1 MTDTISI
8 HSTFSDKDHSIET
21 LLDPVT
27 GDRVV
32 DVLRVIEV
40 LHPGIL
46 RQRCLDHGFVD
57 IVDVMPRLVPAECL
71 NGDFSLA
78 EAARLSYQKGTRKIS
93 TDAGL
98 IDNLI
103 RNRHTSPIEMGELK
117 FHIRLPIFVMRQ
129 HVRHRTAS
137 LNEESARYSQLAGDF
152 YVPEPDK
159 WAINTSSDKQ
169 ATQQGKFTPRQA
181 QQLYAAVK
189 RHSAQSYALYEAM
202 LYDVETSKEPYD
214 RQSFDE
220 DYDIFLDEIAA
231 SVPGLGREQ
240 ARMILGVNIYT
251 QCYWKC
257 DLKNLLH
264 YISLRSDPHAQYEI
278 RVFSDAIRNVTSTL
292 FPQAWSSF
300 QDHFVDGV
308 NFGREELKII
318 KEITADFDGSC
329 DPEMKVASN
338 LTATMKWT
346 YRRLEEF
353 SKKLRKSGL
362 VSEIRIE
369 MLLKT
374 YKALLANN
382 KTKA

>member
-1 MTDTISI
+1 MTP
-8 HSTFSDKDHSIET
+8 SDLT
-21 LLDPVT
+21 VFTDPVT
-27 GDRVV
+27 GADSI
-32 DVLRVIEV
+32 DVLQYLAIHRPH
-40 LHPGIL
+40 LLKQP
-46 RQRCLDHGFVD
+46 CLDHGFVN
-57 IVDVMPRLVPAECL
+57 IVDVMPRLVPLDC
-71 NGDFSLA
+71 GSCDFSLA
-78 EAARLSYQKGTRKIS
+78 DAARLSYQKGTRKVS

-152 YVPEPDK
+152 YIPEPER

-169 ATQQGKFTPRQA
+169 ATQQGKFTPDQARQLHA
-181 QQLYAAVK
+181 LVSDHNE
-189 RHSAQSYALYEAM
+189 RSYALYEAM
-202 LYDVETSKEPYD
+202 LYDKDTADCK
-214 RQSFDE
+214 FDDVGAYTGE
-220 DYDIFLDEIAA
+220 EGFNLFLDEIANK
-231 SVPGLGREQ
+231 VPGLGREQ

-251 QCYWKC
+251 QCYWKV

-278 RVFSDAIRNVTSTL
+278 RVFSDAIRAVTAAL

-308 NFGREELKII
+308 NFGREEMKIA
-318 KEITADFDGSC
+318 KALITDSVTLQQGQVIGF
-329 DPEMKVASN
+329 VAGIVDQ
-338 LTATMKWT
+338 MGWT
-346 YRRLEEF
+346 GRRLEEF
-353 SKKLRKSGL
+353 SKKLLKSGF
-362 VSEIRIE
+362 VSKDTIAA
-369 MLLKT
+369 LLEG
-374 YKALLANN
+374 YKALLASR